1 MPVSVDTYEGGD
13 LMDSADVNADYAAIA
28 AETAILDADNTRS
41 EWCSREHI
49 SQAGN
54 ATFNLNFGQVEDSD
68 TTQVINTNVFTQVNL
83 LPAFRITYGAPFLLL
98 QPGEVLRMHFDINVT
113 AATILNPAATSR
125 FLANDASD
133 CYQFRF
139 FFRNASTGVEA
150 GFGPT
155 ATYSTTNK
163 GELNP
168 PQTLQIIERIGQ
180 RCSLHHC
187 FINITAAPI
196 PIEFIEVRARLCD
209 TTYLSALSIKEGTFQ
224 VFRALH

>member
-13 LMDSADVNADYAAIA
+13 AMVAADVNAAYTAIA
-28 AETAILDADNTRS
+28 AETAILDDENTRS
-41 EWCSREHI
+41 EWCSRQHI

-54 ATFNLNFGQVEDSD
+54 ATFNLNFAQVEDSN

-83 LPAFRITYGAPFLLL
+83 VPAFRIAYGGLVV
-98 QPGEVLRMHFDINVT
+98 QPGEVLRCHFDINVI
-113 AATILNPAATSR
+113 AATILNPAGTSNY
-125 FLANDASD
+125 LANDDSD

-139 FFRNASTGVEA
+139 FFRNFVSGVEA

-163 GELNP
+163 GTAIP
-168 PQTLQIIERIGQ
+168 PSSGLTSVVRIGQ
-180 RCSLHHC
+180 RCSLHNC
-187 FINITAAPI
+187 FLNATGAAI
-196 PIEFIEVRARLCD
+196 SFDWIEVRARVCD
-209 TTYLSALSIKEGTFQ
+209 TTYLSAISIKDGTFQ

>member
-13 LMDSADVNADYAAIA
+13 AMVAADVNADYTAIA
-28 AETAILDADNTRS
+28 AETAILDDENTRT
-41 EWCSREHI
+41 EWCSRGHI

-54 ATFNLNFGQVEDSD
+54 ATFNLNFAQVEDSN

-83 LPAFRITYGAPFLLL
+83 VPAFRIAYGGLVL
-98 QPGEVLRMHFDINVT
+98 QPGEVLRCHFDINAV
-113 AATILNPAATSR
+113 AATILNPAGTPGY
-125 FLANDASD
+125 LANDDSD

-139 FFRNASTGVEA
+139 FFRNFVSGVES

-163 GELNP
+163 GTTVP
-168 PQTLQIIERIGQ
+168 PSTGIQSVNRIGQ
-180 RCSLHHC
+180 RCSLHNC
-187 FINITAAPI
+187 FLNATAAAI
-196 PIEFIEVRARLCD
+196 SFDWIEVRARVCD
-209 TTYLSALSIKEGTFQ
+209 TAYLTSVSIKDGTFQ

>member
-13 LMDSADVNADYAAIA
+13 ALIAADANAAYTAIA
-28 AETAILDADNTRS
+28 AETAILDDENTRS

-54 ATFNLNFGQVEDSD
+54 ATFNLNFAQVEDSN
-68 TTQVINTNVFTQVNL
+68 TTQVINSTVFAQVNL
-83 LPAFRITYGAPFLLL
+83 VPAFRIAYGGLVL
-98 QPGEVLRMHFDINVT
+98 QPGEVLRCHFDINVV
-113 AATILNPAATSR
+113 AATILNPAATAR
-125 FLANDASD
+125 YLANDASD

-139 FFRNASTGVEA
+139 FFRNFVSGVEA

-163 GELNP
+163 GVVNP
-168 PQTLQIIERIGQ
+168 PQTLEIVDRIGQ
-180 RCSLHHC
+180 RCSLHNC
-187 FINITAAPI
+187 FLNATGASIS
-196 PIEFIEVRARLCD
+196 FDWIEVRARVCD
-209 TTYLSALSIKEGTFQ
+209 TTYLSAVSIKDGTFQ

>member
-13 LMDSADVNADYAAIA
+13 VMVAADVNADYAAIA
-28 AETAILDADNTRS
+28 AETAVLDDENTRS

-54 ATFNLNFGQVEDSD
+54 ATFNLNFAQVEDSN
-68 TTQVINTNVFTQVNL
+68 TTQVINSTTFTQVNL
-83 LPAFRITYGAPFLLL
+83 LPAFRITYGGLVL
-98 QPGEVLRMHFDINVT
+98 QPGEVLRCHFDINVV
-113 AATILNPAATSR
+113 AATILNPSATAR

-139 FFRNASTGVEA
+139 YFRNFVSGVVA

-163 GELNP
+163 GVVNP
-168 PQTLQIIERIGQ
+168 PQNLEIIERIGQ
-180 RCSLHHC
+180 RCSLHNC
-187 FINITAAPI
+187 FMNTTGAAI
-196 PIEFIEVRARLCD
+196 SFDWIEVRARVCD
-209 TTYLSALSIKEGTFQ
+209 TAYLSSLSIKEGTFQ

>member
-13 LMDSADVNADYAAIA
+13 ALIAADANAAYTAIA
-28 AETAILDADNTRS
+28 AETAILDDENTRS

-54 ATFNLNFGQVEDSD
+54 ATFNLNFAQVEDSN
-68 TTQVINTNVFTQVNL
+68 TTQVINSTTFTQVNL
-83 LPAFRITYGAPFLLL
+83 VPAFRIAYGGLVL
-98 QPGEVLRMHFDINVT
+98 QPGEVLRCHFDINVV
-113 AATILNPAATSR
+113 AATILNPNATAR
-125 FLANDASD
+125 YLANDASD

-139 FFRNASTGVEA
+139 FFRNFVSGVVA

-163 GELNP
+163 GVVNP
-168 PQTLQIIERIGQ
+168 PQTLEIVNRIGQ
-180 RCSLHHC
+180 RCSLHNC
-187 FINITAAPI
+187 FLNATNASIS
-196 PIEFIEVRARLCD
+196 FDWIEVRARVCD
-209 TTYLSALSIKEGTFQ
+209 TAYLPSVSIKEGTFQ

>member
-1 MPVSVDTYEGGD
+1 MPVSVDTYEGGNA
-13 LMDSADVNADYAAIA
+13 MVAADVNADYTAIA
-28 AETAILDADNTRS
+28 AETAILDDENTRT

-54 ATFNLNFGQVEDSD
+54 ATFNLNFSQVEDSD
-68 TTQVINTNVFTQVNL
+68 TTQVINSTVFTQVNL
-83 LPAFRITYGAPFLLL
+83 VPAFRITYSGLVL
-98 QPGEVLRMHFDINVT
+98 QPGEVLRCHFDINVI
-113 AATILNPAATSR
+113 AATILDPAATAR

-139 FFRNASTGVEA
+139 FFRNFVSGVEA

-163 GELNP
+163 GVVNP
-168 PQTLQIIERIGQ
+168 PQTLEIVDRIGQ
-180 RCSLHHC
+180 RCSLHNC
-187 FINITAAPI
+187 FLNATAAAI
-196 PIEFIEVRARLCD
+196 SFDWIEVRARVCD
-209 TTYLSALSIKEGTFQ
+209 TTYLSAISIKDGTFQ

>member
-13 LMDSADVNADYAAIA
+13 AMVAADVNADYAAIA
-28 AETAILDADNTRS
+28 AETAALDDENTRS

-54 ATFNLNFGQVEDSD
+54 ATFNLNFAQVEDSN
-68 TTQVINTNVFTQVNL
+68 TTQVINSTTFTQVNL
-83 LPAFRITYGAPFLLL
+83 LPAFRITYGGLVV
-98 QPGEVLRMHFDINVT
+98 QPGEVLRCHFDINVV
-113 AATILNPAATSR
+113 AATILNPAATAR

-139 FFRNASTGVEA
+139 FFRNFVSGVVA

-163 GELNP
+163 GVVNP
-168 PQTLQIIERIGQ
+168 PQNLAIIERIGQ
-180 RCSLHHC
+180 RCSLHNC
-187 FINITAAPI
+187 FLNATAAPI
-196 PIEFIEVRARLCD
+196 SFDWIEVRARVCD
-209 TTYLSALSIKEGTFQ
+209 TTYLSAISIQEGTFQ

>member
-13 LMDSADVNADYAAIA
+13 ALIAADANAAYTAIA
-28 AETAILDADNTRS
+28 AETAVLDDENTRS
-41 EWCSREHI
+41 EWCSRQHI

-54 ATFNLNFGQVEDSD
+54 ATFNLNFAQVEDSN

-83 LPAFRITYGAPFLLL
+83 VPAFRIAYGGLVL
-98 QPGEVLRMHFDINVT
+98 QPGEVLRCHFDINVV
-113 AATILNPAATSR
+113 AATILNPADTPAY
-125 FLANDASD
+125 LANDDSD

-139 FFRNASTGVEA
+139 FFRNFISGVEA

-163 GELNP
+163 GTTVP
-168 PQTLQIIERIGQ
+168 PSTGLQSIKRIGQ
-180 RCSLHHC
+180 RCSLHNC
-187 FINITAAPI
+187 FLNATGLSIN
-196 PIEFIEVRARLCD
+196 FDWIEVRARVCD
-209 TTYLSALSIKEGTFQ
+209 TAYLSAFSIKEGTFQ